1 MKADV
6 AWAGVKD
13 AGAMSLPNHLD
24 PALPSLEPRT
34 LLSTSTSQRLARELE
49 ILVLDIKFKKNN
61 VPMPIPFSK
70 DAEVRLRICV

>member
-1 MKADV
+1 MDMRHEGRCSLGRSQGCRHHVPAKA
-6 AWAGVKD
+6 
-13 AGAMSLPNHLD
+13 
-24 PALPSLEPRT
+24 PSLEPRT